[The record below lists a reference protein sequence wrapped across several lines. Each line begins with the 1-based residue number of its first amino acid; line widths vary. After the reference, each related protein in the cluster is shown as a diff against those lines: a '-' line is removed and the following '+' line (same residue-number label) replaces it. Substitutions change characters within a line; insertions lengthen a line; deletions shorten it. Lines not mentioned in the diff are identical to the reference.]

1 MTESHRRE
9 VLMGL
14 PGSAAWTL
22 KEFDQ
27 QIVNG
32 AESPVF
38 VVPKLEDPKPYFPF
52 IRQNCLARK
61 SSGAAQ

>member
-1 MTESHRRE
+1 
-9 VLMGL
+9 MGL